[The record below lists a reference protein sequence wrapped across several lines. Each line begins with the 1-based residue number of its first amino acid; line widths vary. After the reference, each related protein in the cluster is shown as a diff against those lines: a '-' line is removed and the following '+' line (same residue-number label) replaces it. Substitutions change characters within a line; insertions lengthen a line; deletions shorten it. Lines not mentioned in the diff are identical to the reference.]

1 MAFLDNS
8 GDIILDA
15 VLTDLGRQRLSRGD
29 GSFNIAK
36 FSLGDEEINYQL
48 YNKNHPS
55 GSAYYDLEILQTP
68 VLEAFTNN
76 ASSMKS
82 KLVSIQRTD
91 LLYLPVI
98 KQSEEGASA
107 RHSSGVYII
116 AVDETTTDAFPA
128 GLGTGIFNGNDLTL
142 NDSGK
147 RIEVHQ
153 GLDTL
158 ELSKT
163 LPLDS
168 DLIESQYILEIDGRL
183 GRVHAGGAIALGAT
197 ETFIDDDGIYT
208 YIFTLAGS
216 SDFVKNL
223 TQDSE
228 TIRGPRGTK
237 LGFRLSATTELRTS
251 GYLFDTLNGGLTTS
265 VSTDATGGSNVTC
278 KYIDTTVRIVG
289 VKTGYSIDLP
299 VRFIKKA

>member
-15 VLTDLGRQRLSRGD
+15 VLTDLGRQRLAKGD

-36 FSLGDEEINYQL
+36 FALGDEEINYQL

-82 KLVSIQRTD
+82 RLVSIQRTD

-98 KQSEEGASA
+98 KQSEEGNSQ
-107 RHSSGVYII
+107 RHSSGVYNIT
-116 AVDETTTDAFPA
+116 VDETTTNAFPSS
-128 GLGTGIFNGNDLTL
+128 LGTGIYDGNDVTT
-142 NDSGK
+142 NSAGK
-147 RIEVHQ
+147 IIELHQ

-163 LPLDS
+163 LPLDQ
-168 DLIESQYILEIDGRL
+168 DLIETQYIIEIDGRL
-183 GRVHAGGAIALGAT
+183 GRMWGPSAPLT

-208 YIFTLAGS
+208 YIVTLAS
-216 SDFVKNL
+216 NPTVVSNL
-223 TQDSE
+223 STTSL
-228 TIRGPRGTK
+228 TMAGPRGTM
-237 LGFRLSATTELRTS
+237 LSFRISATTELRTS

-265 VSTDATGGSNVTC
+265 VSTDITGGSSVTC

-289 VKTGYSIDLP
+289 VKTGYSLDLP